1 MSRTLLRSCLGCGTS
16 VRGHPRCR
24 DCQAKRDQAKA
35 ARRPDLKRAA
45 QTRRRREAVADH
57 RATIGDWCPGWER
70 HGAHPSADLTA
81 DHVTEVAAGGPRGWP
96 AGRALPLLQ
105 RCPLGQR
112 DQAPVRRR
120 GSPHGVSYDDPA
132 PAELSDTVRGDRNS
146 FT

>member
-24 DCQAKRDQAKA
+24 DCQTKRDQAKA

-81 DHVTEVAAGGPRGWP
+81 DHVTEVAAGGPEDG
-96 AGRALPLLQ
+96 PLVV
-105 RCPLGQR
+105 RCR
-112 DQAPVRRR
+112 SCNAARSANVRRVVEQLL
-120 GSPHGVSYDDPA
+120 GSPQEPA
-132 PAELSDTVRGDRNS
+132 ATTPRPPNFPTQSG
-146 FT
+146 